1 MHWAIIEEL
10 KDRNLNASWN
20 GKWRNN
26 EGCDIL
32 CVVHWIFYNA
42 LYFENTSHLKLVWM
56 FSISK
61 VLHLRQ
67 EILNTKYAHNI
78 ISTSN
83 TSHFWH
89 IFVSKNFSILNESPA
104 SSSSEIE
111 TLLPGNTNGDSQNDT
126 DIEKTEEKVKEKH
139 RRQFPW
145 MSSISNIPEDLKRIN
160 KYFKGTNH

>member
-1 MHWAIIEEL
+1 
-10 KDRNLNASWN
+10 
-20 GKWRNN
+20 
-26 EGCDIL
+26 
-32 CVVHWIFYNA
+32 
-42 LYFENTSHLKLVWM
+42 M

-61 VLHLRQ
+61 VSHLRQ

-78 ISTSN
+78 IPTSN
-83 TSHFWH
+83 MSHFRH
-89 IFVSKNFSILNESPA
+89 IFVSENFSILNESPA

-111 TLLPGNTNGDSQNDT
+111 TLLPGNINGDSQNDT